1 MLPYVRNLL
10 TNKRH
15 NNRSVFISMLISNIV
30 ILLLP
35 LVIGFFL
42 YTKVEQIMMAN
53 ASRSNLAMLEQL
65 RLTMDNHF
73 KEVNQLAQQIVFN
86 PKIDQ
91 LLSNDSTEDRY
102 SEIEFIRYLK
112 TYQKIDSGFI
122 KDYYVYFQGSN
133 TILSP
138 SIRTDSQTFYD
149 RYYKYENLSYE
160 QWKKELLESYHNMH
174 YLPTARIL
182 RDGGMGM
189 MNNQDRMPI
198 NVITYVHSLPV
209 REVSDIRGSLIIL
222 LDEQQIKDRLK
233 QIEAANQ
240 SAIYI
245 INDKQNVI
253 LSTTDEYELS
263 SALFD
268 KLTNPTGLFD
278 YSLNG
283 KDMMVSYTTTDEAGW
298 KYISVMLKDHYMKPV
313 YSIKMTAFGL
323 FILCLVVGVGFAYL
337 AAYRNYS
344 PVKHMV
350 TAIMQGK
357 RTVTRPSGDEYEF
370 IRESIEGSII
380 EEKQLRDTLSQ
391 QASVVRANFLSRLI
405 RGQVD
410 LSQIQST
417 ESLGFLNL
425 TPFVYSS
432 YAVMVIQVDDA
443 SHFTHNQSEKQ
454 WALIRFIISNIGM
467 DMVNE
472 GHIGYD
478 VDLDRDRLAFLI
490 NLDDDGQGTAAD
502 ELKFIAHSLKQ
513 VVETRFKLILTV
525 AISKVH
531 ESLEEIGEGY
541 EEALAALDYKMI
553 MGQSVIICYDDIK
566 DTELHYHYPIE
577 TEAQLMNLVKSGD
590 FENVEKLLDNI
601 YELNFSSDKL
611 TPELGTCIFFN
622 MVSTLLKI
630 MNASNIGYGGM
641 EEEGIFD
648 PIKQIQSSG
657 TAQEMHEKTK
667 RFYKQLTRLL
677 QSERSGH
684 SDLLLADIKRFIDG
698 RCTDPN
704 LGLAMISSHCG
715 KTPQYI
721 STFFKKASGHNIT
734 DYISRIRIDQA
745 KILMENKALTNLQ
758 IAQMVGYMNDL
769 AFIRVFKKIEGVTPG
784 KYRESL
790 SDDTVYE
797 AETT

>member
-10 TNKRH
+10 RNKRH
-15 NNRSVFISMLISNIV
+15 NNRSVFISMLLSNII
-30 ILLLP
+30 ILLVP
-35 LVIGFFL
+35 LVIGFVL
-42 YTKVEQIMMAN
+42 YTKVEQIMIAN

-73 KEVNQLAQQIVFN
+73 KEVHQLDQQIVFN
-86 PKIDQ
+86 PQIDM
-91 LLSNDSTEDRY
+91 LLSKENSEDNY
-102 SEIEFIRYLK
+102 SEIEFIKYLK

-122 KDYYVYFQGSN
+122 KDYYVYFQGSD

-138 SIRTDSQTFYD
+138 AIRTDSRTFYE
-149 RYYKYENLSYE
+149 RYYKYEDLSYE
-160 QWKKELLESYHNMH
+160 QWKEELLESYHNRH
-174 YLPTARIL
+174 YLPTARL
-182 RDGGMGM
+182 QRDGGMGM

-209 REVSDIRGSLIIL
+209 REVSNIRGSLVVL
-222 LDEQQIKDRLK
+222 LDEQQIKDRLT

-245 INDKQNVI
+245 IDDKQNVI
-253 LSTTDEYELS
+253 LSTTDEYKLS
-263 SALFD
+263 SHFFNN
-268 KLTNPTGLFD
+268 LTNDTGLFD

-283 KDMMVSYTTTDEAGW
+283 QELMVSYTSTDQTGW
-298 KYISVMLKDHYMKPV
+298 KYVSVMLKEHYMKPV
-313 YSIKMTAFGL
+313 YTIKMTALGL
-323 FILCLVVGVGFAYL
+323 FILCLIAGTGFAYL

-350 TAIMQGK
+350 NAIMQGN
-357 RTVTRPSGDEYEF
+357 RTVTRPSGDEYDY
-370 IRESIEGSII
+370 IRKSIEGSII
-380 EEKQLRDTLSQ
+380 EEKQLRGILSQ

-410 LSQIQST
+410 LSQINAE

-425 TPFVYSS
+425 PPFVYKS

-443 SHFTHNQSEKQ
+443 SQFTNNQSEKH

-467 DMVNE
+467 DMVNQ

-478 VDLDRDRLAFLI
+478 VDLDRDRLAFVI
-490 NLDDDGQGTAAD
+490 NLDDDGQAAAAD
-502 ELKFIAHSLKQ
+502 KLKVIAHSLKQ

-525 AISKVH
+525 AISKIH

-553 MGQSVIICYDDIK
+553 MGQSAIICFDDIK

-577 TEAQLMNLVKSGD
+577 TETQLMNLVQSGD
-590 FENVEKLLDNI
+590 FDNVEKLLDRI
-601 YELNFSSDKL
+601 YELNFSSNLL
-611 TPELGTCIFFN
+611 TPELGTCIFIN
-622 MVSTLLKI
+622 MISTLLKI

-641 EEEGIFD
+641 EGEGIFD
-648 PIKQIQSSG
+648 PVKQIQSCG

-667 RFYKQLTRLL
+667 RFYKQLTTLL
-677 QSERSGH
+677 QSERSDH
-684 SDLLLADIKRFIDG
+684 SDLLLADIKRFINQHYM
-698 RCTDPN
+698 DPN
-704 LGLAMISSHCG
+704 LGLAMISNHCG

-721 STFFKKASGHNIT
+721 STFFKKNSGQNIT
-734 DYISRIRIDQA
+734 DYLSRMRVDQA
-745 KILMENKALTNLQ
+745 KSLMENKALTNLQ

-769 AFIRVFKKIEGVTPG
+769 AFIRVFKKMEGVTPG
-784 KYRESL
+784 KYRESV
-790 SDDTVYE
+790 SEMIASE
-797 AETT
+797 AGPI